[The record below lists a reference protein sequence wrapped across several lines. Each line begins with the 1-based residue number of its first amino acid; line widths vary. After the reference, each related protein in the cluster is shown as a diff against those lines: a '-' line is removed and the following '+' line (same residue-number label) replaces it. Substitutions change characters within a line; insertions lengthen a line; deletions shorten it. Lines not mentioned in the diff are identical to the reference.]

1 MAATPREL
9 LWEEAGRYICTSR
22 LVYGSYSEQMD
33 WPGCHL
39 LFGVALPLHQLFT
52 YRRKQS
58 YPPTLN
64 TQQREAVLPT
74 YTQMWKER
82 VTGKPLL
89 GGWKKISQHFY
100 CVCFYQPPI
109 PRPPSLLPLKYFDRN
124 CWISNS
130 RIMLVNLFLQIYL
143 LLRKWLS
150 CQVVLWALTM
160 APLCNS
166 KWIARSQLMSSDS
179 LGITLLQV
187 CDGGGRWLRQKQE
200 GEAPVSAA
208 KS

>member
-39 LFGVALPLHQLFT
+39 LFGVALHTEGSSPTHLHSTLN
-52 YRRKQS
+52 RGKQS

-64 TQQREAVLPT
+64 RG
-74 YTQMWKER
+74 KER

-100 CVCFYQPPI
+100 CMCFYQPPI

-200 GEAPVSAA
+200 REAPVSAA